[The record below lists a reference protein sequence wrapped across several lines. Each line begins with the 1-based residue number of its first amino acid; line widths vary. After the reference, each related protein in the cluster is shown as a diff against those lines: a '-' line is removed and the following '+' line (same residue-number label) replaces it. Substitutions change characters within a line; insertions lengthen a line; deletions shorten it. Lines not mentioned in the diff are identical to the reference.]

1 MNWRRGLC
9 LAGINLVAA
18 ILLVRNLELRDLE
31 ILHNQE
37 AAVAE
42 AAKESAAR
50 QPEPAKAKIK
60 SPDQGEEVA
69 VSFNPC
75 MMRGRNS
82 VQIDAVRLG
91 NIPAF
96 ALTAWRADCPP
107 SWSLSGIMHVNP
119 VGPITPSRIVT
130 QRRVDIGMCIA
141 IFLQWVLIGSIQKG
155 RWRSDPGV
163 LITVCTVIGTCLA
176 LFPVA
181 EEAARLPAALAA
193 CGWLWMIGLISFQ
206 TLRFLWRRGA
216 RSLAHNPN

>member
-31 ILHNQE
+31 ILHDQE

-42 AAKESAAR
+42 AAKEAAA
-50 QPEPAKAKIK
+50 QPPEPAKAETAGSDK
-60 SPDQGEEVA
+60 EEEAA

-75 MMRGRNS
+75 EMWGRNP
-82 VQIDAVRLG
+82 VQIDVVGLG
-91 NIPAF
+91 NIPAY
-96 ALTAWRADCPP
+96 ALTAWRGDCPP
-107 SWSLSGIMHVNP
+107 GWSLSRMMHDYP
-119 VGPITPSRIVT
+119 VWPITPTMVAVR
-130 QRRVDIGMCIA
+130 RRVDMAMCIV

-163 LITVCTVIGTCLA
+163 LITVCTVVGTCLA
-176 LFPVA
+176 LFPVT
-181 EEAARLPAALAA
+181 EEAARLPAPLAA

-206 TLRFLWRRGA
+206 TLRFLWRRGTRLIA
-216 RSLAHNPN
+216 RQRS